1 MLRKKI
7 LTIRRR
13 ITLKKILN
21 NKLFLSSYL
30 ADVISNFGD
39 TLYYLALMNY
49 VLFLPDTKFAL
60 AMITASETLP
70 ILSGLF
76 MGIWADRTKN
86 KLDTILATLVLR
98 FVLYAF
104 VGLLMGFTPALWIV
118 VVVCVVNFLSD
129 LAGQYEN
136 GLYIPL
142 SLRVLEA
149 EDRETAM
156 AFKNTVGGILMIV
169 FRSSGAILIGYMSYQ
184 NLAFF
189 NAGTFLVS
197 LVIMV
202 GLRPAFAKLL
212 KENPIQEVEQTETEA
227 GLIKGIGQSLKESY
241 QAIQN
246 IPVLKASILTI
257 AGINTVFSAISPLV
271 ILTMKEYS
279 DFVIV
284 NSSITLA
291 LVFNLF
297 SVGYILGS
305 SLGMAFF
312 KHMSLSNLL
321 KCCTVLSVI
330 LFVGFYFH
338 NIYIVMATILVTT
351 MTTGIINTKLYA
363 LIMNELPEDKLATI
377 NAGMGTIFN
386 IGMLAGQALVALMVT
401 ILSVTS
407 ISLIFLLLSVG
418 LVSYTILV
426 DRKPKNEVVV
436 KV

>member
-1 MLRKKI
+1 M
-7 LTIRRR
+7 
-13 ITLKKILN
+13 KKILN

-60 AMITASETLP
+60 AMITVSETLP
-70 ILSGLF
+70 ILSGIF

-86 KLDTILATLVLR
+86 KLDTILATLVIR
-98 FVLYAF
+98 FVLYAL

-118 VVVCVVNFLSD
+118 AVVCVVNFLSD

-136 GLYIPL
+136 GLYMPL

-169 FRSSGAILIGYMSYQ
+169 FRSSGAILIGFMSYQ

-197 LVIMV
+197 LAIMV
-202 GLRPAFAKLL
+202 TLRPAFAKLL

-241 QAIQN
+241 QAIQK

-271 ILTMKEYS
+271 ILSMKEFS

-284 NSSITLA
+284 NSGITLA

-312 KHMSLSNLL
+312 KHISLSNLL
-321 KCCTVLSVI
+321 KCCTGFSVI
-330 LFVGFYFH
+330 LFVGFYLH

-351 MTTGIINTKLYA
+351 MMTGIINPKLYA

-401 ILSVTS
+401 VLSATS

-426 DRKPKNEVVV
+426 GRKPKNEVVQV
-436 KV
+436 

>member
-1 MLRKKI
+1 MKKLI
-7 LTIRRR
+7 
-13 ITLKKILN
+13 N
-21 NKLFLSSYL
+21 NKLFLSSFV
-30 ADVISNFGD
+30 ADLISNFGD

-70 ILSGLF
+70 ILAGLF
-76 MGIWADRTKN
+76 IGIWADKTKN
-86 KLDTILATLVLR
+86 KLDTILATLLVR
-98 FVLYAF
+98 VGLYAL
-104 VGLLMGFTPALWIV
+104 VGFLMGFAPALWIV
-118 VVVCVVNFLSD
+118 AVVCVVNFLSD
-129 LAGQYEN
+129 LTGQYEN
-136 GLYIPL
+136 GLYMPL

-169 FRSSGAILIGYMSYQ
+169 FRSSGAILIGFMSYQ

-197 LVIMV
+197 LAIMA

-227 GLIKGIGQSLKESY
+227 GLVKGIGQSLKESY

-246 IPVLKASILTI
+246 IPVLKTSILTI
-257 AGINTVFSAISPLV
+257 AGINTVVSAVSPLV
-271 ILTMKEYS
+271 ILSMKEFS

-284 NSSITLA
+284 NSGITLA

-312 KHMSLSNLL
+312 KNFSLSNLL
-321 KCCTVLSVI
+321 TFCTGLSVI
-330 LFVGFYFH
+330 LFIGFYFH
-338 NIYIVMATILVTT
+338 NIYIVMAVILLNT
-351 MTTGIINTKLYA
+351 MTTGIINPKLYA

-386 IGMLAGQALVALMVT
+386 VGMLAGQALVALMVT

-426 DRKPKNEVVV
+426 GRKPKNGVVV

>member
-1 MLRKKI
+1 M
-7 LTIRRR
+7 
-13 ITLKKILN
+13 KKILN

-60 AMITASETLP
+60 AMVTASETLP

-86 KLDTILATLVLR
+86 KLDTILATLVVR
-98 FVLYAF
+98 VGLYAF

-118 VVVCVVNFLSD
+118 AVVCLVNFLSD
-129 LAGQYEN
+129 LSGQYEN
-136 GLYIPL
+136 GLYMPL

-197 LVIMV
+197 LAIMA

-212 KENPIQEVEQTETEA
+212 KENPIQEADQIKTEA
-227 GLIKGIGQSLKESY
+227 GLIKGVGQSLKESY

-246 IPVLKASILTI
+246 IPALKASILTI
-257 AGINTVFSAISPLV
+257 AGINTVGSAVSPLV
-271 ILTMKEYS
+271 ILAMKEFS

-284 NSSITLA
+284 NSGITLA

-312 KHMSLSNLL
+312 KHISLSNLL
-321 KCCTVLSVI
+321 KCCTGLSVI
-330 LFVGFYFH
+330 LFVGFYLH

-351 MTTGIINTKLYA
+351 MMTGIINPKLYA

-418 LVSYTILV
+418 LLGYTILTGI
-426 DRKPKNEVVV
+426 KPAKSFVNT
-436 KV
+436 

>member
-1 MLRKKI
+1 MKKLI
-7 LTIRRR
+7 Y
-13 ITLKKILN
+13 
-21 NKLFLSSYL
+21 NKLFLSSFV
-30 ADVISNFGD
+30 ADLISNFGD

-70 ILSGLF
+70 ILAGLF
-76 MGIWADRTKN
+76 IGIWADKTKN
-86 KLDTILATLVLR
+86 KLDTILVTLLVR
-98 FVLYAF
+98 VGLYAL
-104 VGLLMGFTPALWIV
+104 VGFLMGFAPALWV
-118 VVVCVVNFLSD
+118 VAVVCVINFLSD

-136 GLYIPL
+136 GLYMPV
-142 SLRVLEA
+142 SLRVVAA

-156 AFKNTVGGILMIV
+156 AFKMTV
-169 FRSSGAILIGYMSYQ
+169 RSLLQIAFQASGAILIGFMSYQ

-197 LVIMV
+197 LAIMA

-212 KENPIQEVEQTETEA
+212 KENPTQEADQIKTEA
-227 GLIKGIGQSLKESY
+227 GLIKGVGQSLKESY

-257 AGINTVFSAISPLV
+257 AGINTVGSAVSPLV
-271 ILTMKEYS
+271 ILAMKEFS

-312 KHMSLSNLL
+312 KHVSLSNLL

-330 LFVGFYFH
+330 LFVGFYLH

-351 MTTGIINTKLYA
+351 MTTGIINPKLYA

-386 IGMLAGQALVALMVT
+386 IGMVSGQALVALMVT

-426 DRKPKNEVVV
+426 RRRPKNEVVV
-436 KV
+436 KA

>member
-1 MLRKKI
+1 MKK
-7 LTIRRR
+7 LV
-13 ITLKKILN
+13 N
-21 NKLFLSSYL
+21 NKLFLSSFV
-30 ADVISNFGD
+30 ADLISNFGD

-49 VLFLPDTKFAL
+49 VLLLPDTKFAL

-70 ILSGLF
+70 ILAGLF
-76 MGIWADRTKN
+76 IGIWADKTKN
-86 KLDTILATLVLR
+86 KLDTILATLLVR
-98 FVLYAF
+98 
-104 VGLLMGFTPALWIV
+104 VGLYTLVGFLMGFAPALWV
-118 VVVCVVNFLSD
+118 VAVVCVINFLSD

-136 GLYIPL
+136 GLYMPV
-142 SLRVLEA
+142 SLRVVAA

-156 AFKNTVGGILMIV
+156 AFKMTVKNLLQIA
-169 FRSSGAILIGYMSYQ
+169 FQASGAILIGFMSYQ

-197 LVIMV
+197 LAIMA

-257 AGINTVFSAISPLV
+257 VGINTVFSAISPMV
-271 ILTMKEYS
+271 ILSMKEFS

-284 NSSITLA
+284 NSGITLA

-312 KHMSLSNLL
+312 KHISLSNLL

-330 LFVGFYFH
+330 LFVGFYLH

-351 MTTGIINTKLYA
+351 MTTGIINPKLYA

-401 ILSVTS
+401 VLSATS

-426 DRKPKNEVVV
+426 GRRPKNEVVV
-436 KV
+436 KA

>member
-1 MLRKKI
+1 MKKI
-7 LTIRRR
+7 ICN
-13 ITLKKILN
+13 KIF
-21 NKLFLSSYL
+21 LFSYL

-60 AMITASETLP
+60 AMITVSETLP

-86 KLDTILATLVLR
+86 KLDTILATLVIR
-98 FVLYAF
+98 FVLYAL

-118 VVVCVVNFLSD
+118 AVVCVVNFLSD

-136 GLYIPL
+136 GLYMPL
-142 SLRVLEA
+142 SLRVVEA

-169 FRSSGAILIGYMSYQ
+169 FRSSGAILIGFMSYQ

-197 LVIMV
+197 LAIMV
-202 GLRPAFAKLL
+202 TLRPAFAKLL

-241 QAIQN
+241 QAIQK
-246 IPVLKASILTI
+246 IPLLKASILTI
-257 AGINTVFSAISPLV
+257 VGINTVFSAISPLV
-271 ILTMKEYS
+271 ILAMKEFS

-284 NSSITLA
+284 NSGITLA

-312 KHMSLSNLL
+312 KHISLSNLL
-321 KCCTVLSVI
+321 KCCTGFSVI
-330 LFVGFYFH
+330 LFVGFYLH

-351 MTTGIINTKLYA
+351 MMTGIINPKLYA

-401 ILSVTS
+401 VLSATS

-426 DRKPKNEVVV
+426 GRKPKNEVVQV
-436 KV
+436 

>member
-1 MLRKKI
+1 
-7 LTIRRR
+7 
-13 ITLKKILN
+13 
-21 NKLFLSSYL
+21 
-30 ADVISNFGD
+30 ADLISNFGD

-49 VLFLPDTKFAL
+49 VLLLPDTKFAL

-70 ILSGLF
+70 ILAGLF
-76 MGIWADRTKN
+76 IGIWADKTKN
-86 KLDTILATLVLR
+86 KLDTILATLVVR
-98 FVLYAF
+98 VGLYAF
-104 VGLLMGFTPALWIV
+104 VGFLMGFTPALWV
-118 VVVCVVNFLSD
+118 VAVVCVINFLSD

-136 GLYIPL
+136 GLYMPV
-142 SLRVLEA
+142 SLRVVAA

-156 AFKNTVGGILMIV
+156 AFKMTVKNLLQIA
-169 FRSSGAILIGYMSYQ
+169 FQASGAILIGFMSYQ

-197 LVIMV
+197 LAIMV

-227 GLIKGIGQSLKESY
+227 GLVKGIGQSLKESY
-241 QAIQN
+241 QAIQK

-271 ILTMKEYS
+271 ILSMKEFS

-284 NSSITLA
+284 NSGITLA

-312 KHMSLSNLL
+312 KHISLSNLL
-321 KCCTVLSVI
+321 KCCTVFSVI
-330 LFVGFYFH
+330 LFVGFYLH

-351 MTTGIINTKLYA
+351 MTTGIINPKLYA

-418 LVSYTILV
+418 LLGYTILTGG
-426 DRKPKNEVVV
+426 KPV
-436 KV
+436 KSLVNT

>member
-1 MLRKKI
+1 MKKLI
-7 LTIRRR
+7 
-13 ITLKKILN
+13 N
-21 NKLFLSSYL
+21 NKLFLSSFV
-30 ADVISNFGD
+30 ADLISNFGD

-70 ILSGLF
+70 ILAGLF
-76 MGIWADRTKN
+76 IGIWADKTKN
-86 KLDTILATLVLR
+86 KLDTILATLLVR
-98 FVLYAF
+98 VGLYAL
-104 VGLLMGFTPALWIV
+104 VGFLMGFAPALWIV
-118 VVVCVVNFLSD
+118 AVVCVVNFLSD
-129 LAGQYEN
+129 LTGQYEN
-136 GLYIPL
+136 GLYLPV
-142 SLRVLEA
+142 SLRVVAA

-156 AFKNTVGGILMIV
+156 AFKMTVKSLLQIA
-169 FRSSGAILIGYMSYQ
+169 FQASGAILIGFMSYQ
-184 NLAFF
+184 QLAFF
-189 NAGTFLVS
+189 NAGTFMVS

-246 IPVLKASILTI
+246 IPVLKTSILTI
-257 AGINTVFSAISPLV
+257 AGINTVGSAVPPLV
-271 ILTMKEYS
+271 ILAMKEFS
-279 DFVIV
+279 DFMII
-284 NSSITLA
+284 NSGITLA

-297 SVGYILGS
+297 SIGYILGS

-312 KHMSLSNLL
+312 KHVSLSNLL
-321 KCCTVLSVI
+321 KFCTGLSVM

-338 NIYIVMATILVTT
+338 NIYIVMVVILLNT
-351 MTTGIINTKLYA
+351 MTAGIINPKLYA

-401 ILSVTS
+401 LLSVTS

-418 LVSYTILV
+418 LLGYTVRTGIKPAKSLV
-426 DRKPKNEVVV
+426 NT
-436 KV
+436 

>member
-1 MLRKKI
+1 MKKI
-7 LTIRRR
+7 ICN
-13 ITLKKILN
+13 KIF
-21 NKLFLSSYL
+21 LFSYL

-49 VLFLPDTKFAL
+49 ILFLPDTKFAL
-60 AMITASETLP
+60 AMITVSEILP

-98 FVLYAF
+98 FVLYAL
-104 VGLLMGFTPALWIV
+104 VGLLMGFTLALWIV
-118 VVVCVVNFLSD
+118 AVVCVVNFLSD

-136 GLYIPL
+136 GLYMPL

-197 LVIMV
+197 LVIMA

-227 GLIKGIGQSLKESY
+227 GLIKRIGQSLKESY

-257 AGINTVFSAISPLV
+257 AGINTVFSAVSPLV
-271 ILTMKEYS
+271 ILAMKEFS

-312 KHMSLSNLL
+312 KHVSLSKLL
-321 KCCTVLSVI
+321 KLCTVLSVI

-351 MTTGIINTKLYA
+351 MTTGIINPKLYA

-426 DRKPKNEVVV
+426 GRKPKNEVAQV
-436 KV
+436 

>member
-1 MLRKKI
+1 MKKLI
-7 LTIRRR
+7 H
-13 ITLKKILN
+13 
-21 NKLFLSSYL
+21 NKLFLSSFV
-30 ADVISNFGD
+30 ADLISNFGD

-49 VLFLPDTKFAL
+49 VLLLSDTKFAL

-70 ILSGLF
+70 ILAGLF
-76 MGIWADRTKN
+76 IGIWADKTKN
-86 KLDTILATLVLR
+86 KLDTILATLVAR
-98 FVLYAF
+98 VGLYAL

-118 VVVCVVNFLSD
+118 AVVCVINFLSD
-129 LAGQYEN
+129 LSGQYEN
-136 GLYIPL
+136 GLYMPL

-169 FRSSGAILIGYMSYQ
+169 FRSSGAILIGFMSYQ

-197 LVIMV
+197 LAIMA

-257 AGINTVFSAISPLV
+257 AGINTVFSAVSPLV
-271 ILTMKEYS
+271 ILAMKEFS

-284 NSSITLA
+284 NAGTTVALISI
-291 LVFNLF
+291 FF
-297 SVGYILGS
+297 SVGSILGS
-305 SLGMAFF
+305 SIGMALF
-312 KHMSLSNLL
+312 KNVSLINLL
-321 KCCTVLSVI
+321 KFSTLMPVLIFS
-330 LFVGFYFH
+330 GFFLH
-338 NIYIVMATILVTT
+338 NIYVVLTVIFVTAMTLGVFNPKMSALV
-351 MTTGIINTKLYA
+351 
-363 LIMNELPEDKLATI
+363 MNELPEDKLATVGGGI
-377 NAGMGTIFN
+377 DAFCQ
-386 IGMLAGQALVALMVT
+386 IGMVAGQALVALMVT
-401 ILSVTS
+401 VLSATS

-418 LVSYTILV
+418 LVGYTILV
-426 DRKPKNEVVV
+426 GRKPKNEVDI
-436 KV
+436 KA

>member
-1 MLRKKI
+1 MKKLI
-7 LTIRRR
+7 H
-13 ITLKKILN
+13 
-21 NKLFLSSYL
+21 NKLFLSSFV
-30 ADVISNFGD
+30 ADLISNFGD

-49 VLFLPDTKFAL
+49 VLLLPDTKFAL

-70 ILSGLF
+70 ILAGLF
-76 MGIWADRTKN
+76 IGIWADKTKN
-86 KLDTILATLVLR
+86 KLDTILATLVVR
-98 FVLYAF
+98 VGLYAF
-104 VGLLMGFTPALWIV
+104 VGFLMGFAPALWV
-118 VVVCVVNFLSD
+118 VAVVCVINFLSD

-136 GLYIPL
+136 GLYMPV
-142 SLRVLEA
+142 SLRVVAA

-156 AFKNTVGGILMIV
+156 AFKMTVKSLLQIA
-169 FRSSGAILIGYMSYQ
+169 FQASGAILIGFMSYQ

-197 LVIMV
+197 LAIMAT
-202 GLRPAFAKLL
+202 LRPALAKLL
-212 KENPIQEVEQTETEA
+212 KENPIQEAEQTETEA
-227 GLIKGIGQSLKESY
+227 GLIKGMRNSLKESY
-241 QAIQN
+241 QAVQN
-246 IPVLKASILTI
+246 ILVLKASIVTI
-257 AGINTVFSAISPLV
+257 ASLNAIFTALSPLV
-271 ILTMKEYS
+271 ILNMKEFS

-284 NSSITLA
+284 NSGITLA

-312 KHMSLSNLL
+312 KHISLSNLL
-321 KCCTVLSVI
+321 KCCTGLSI
-330 LFVGFYFH
+330 TLFVGFYLH

-351 MTTGIINTKLYA
+351 MTTGIINPKLYA

-386 IGMLAGQALVALMVT
+386 IGMVAGQALVALMVT

-426 DRKPKNEVVV
+426 GRKPKNEEAQA
-436 KV
+436 

>member
-1 MLRKKI
+1 M
-7 LTIRRR
+7 
-13 ITLKKILN
+13 KKILN

-60 AMITASETLP
+60 AMITVSETLP

-86 KLDTILATLVLR
+86 KLDTILATLVIR
-98 FVLYAF
+98 FVLYAL

-118 VVVCVVNFLSD
+118 AVVCVVNFLSD

-136 GLYIPL
+136 GLYMPL
-142 SLRVLEA
+142 SLRVVEA

-169 FRSSGAILIGYMSYQ
+169 FRSSGAILIGFMSYQ

-197 LVIMV
+197 LAIMV
-202 GLRPAFAKLL
+202 TLRPAFAKLL

-241 QAIQN
+241 QAIQK

-271 ILTMKEYS
+271 ILSMKEFS

-284 NSSITLA
+284 NSGITLA

-312 KHMSLSNLL
+312 KHISLSNLL
-321 KCCTVLSVI
+321 KCCTGFSVI
-330 LFVGFYFH
+330 LFVGFYLH

-351 MTTGIINTKLYA
+351 MTTGIINPKLYA

-401 ILSVTS
+401 VLSATN

-426 DRKPKNEVVV
+426 GRKPKNEVVQV
-436 KV
+436 

>member
-1 MLRKKI
+1 M
-7 LTIRRR
+7 
-13 ITLKKILN
+13 KKILN
-21 NKLFLSSYL
+21 NRLFLSSYL

-60 AMITASETLP
+60 AMITVSETLP

-86 KLDTILATLVLR
+86 KLDTILATLVAR
-98 FVLYAF
+98 VGLYAL
-104 VGLLMGFTPALWIV
+104 VGMLMGFTPALWIV
-118 VVVCVVNFLSD
+118 AVVCVVNFLSD

-136 GLYIPL
+136 GLYMPL

-169 FRSSGAILIGYMSYQ
+169 FRSSGAILIGFMSYQ

-197 LVIMV
+197 LAIMV
-202 GLRPAFAKLL
+202 TLRPAFAKLL

-241 QAIQN
+241 QAIQK
-246 IPVLKASILTI
+246 IPLLKASILTI
-257 AGINTVFSAISPLV
+257 VGINTVFSAISPLV
-271 ILTMKEYS
+271 ILAMKEFS

-284 NSSITLA
+284 NSGITLA

-312 KHMSLSNLL
+312 KHISLSNLL
-321 KCCTVLSVI
+321 KCCTGFSVI
-330 LFVGFYFH
+330 LFVGFYLH

-351 MTTGIINTKLYA
+351 MMTGIINPKLYA

-401 ILSVTS
+401 VLSATS

-426 DRKPKNEVVV
+426 GRKPKNEVVQV
-436 KV
+436 

>member
-1 MLRKKI
+1 M
-7 LTIRRR
+7 
-13 ITLKKILN
+13 KKILN

-60 AMITASETLP
+60 AMITVSETLP
-70 ILSGLF
+70 ILSELF

-98 FVLYAF
+98 FVLYAL

-118 VVVCVVNFLSD
+118 AVVCVVNFLSD

-136 GLYIPL
+136 GLYMPL
-142 SLRVLEA
+142 SLRVVEA

-169 FRSSGAILIGYMSYQ
+169 FRSSGAILIGFMSYQ

-197 LVIMV
+197 LAIMV
-202 GLRPAFAKLL
+202 TLRPAFAKLL

-241 QAIQN
+241 QAIQK
-246 IPVLKASILTI
+246 IPLLKVSILTI

-271 ILTMKEYS
+271 ILSMKEFS

-284 NSSITLA
+284 NSGITLA

-312 KHMSLSNLL
+312 KHISLSNLL
-321 KCCTVLSVI
+321 KCCTVFSVI
-330 LFVGFYFH
+330 LFVGFYLH

-351 MTTGIINTKLYA
+351 MMTGIINPKLYA

-401 ILSVTS
+401 VLSATS

-426 DRKPKNEVVV
+426 GRKPKNEVVQV
-436 KV
+436 

>member
-1 MLRKKI
+1 M
-7 LTIRRR
+7 
-13 ITLKKILN
+13 KKILN

-60 AMITASETLP
+60 AMITVSETLP

-86 KLDTILATLVLR
+86 KLDTILATLVIR
-98 FVLYAF
+98 FVLYAL

-118 VVVCVVNFLSD
+118 AVVCVVNFLSD

-136 GLYIPL
+136 GLYMPL
-142 SLRVLEA
+142 SLRVVEA

-169 FRSSGAILIGYMSYQ
+169 FRSSGAILIGFMSYQ

-197 LVIMV
+197 LAIMV
-202 GLRPAFAKLL
+202 TLRPAFAKLL

-241 QAIQN
+241 QAIQK

-271 ILTMKEYS
+271 ILSMKEFS

-284 NSSITLA
+284 NSGITLA

-312 KHMSLSNLL
+312 KHISLSNLL
-321 KCCTVLSVI
+321 KCCTVFSVI
-330 LFVGFYFH
+330 LFVGFYLH

-351 MTTGIINTKLYA
+351 MMTGIINPKLYA

-407 ISLIFLLLSVG
+407 ISLIFLLFSVG
-418 LVSYTILV
+418 LLGYTILV
-426 DRKPKNEVVV
+426 GRKPKNEVVV
-436 KV
+436 KA